1 MLYTQLKDEDLVML
15 TLAGEQNAYEAL
27 VARYESR
34 VISAAESVTH
44 SRYMAED
51 AAQDAFVTAWMKLN
65 MLREPS
71 KYGAWVCRI
80 AGNCAKNTI
89 SRFKSYISLDM
100 LEETLPD
107 ERLHGDPEMAFIS
120 DEEKR
125 LLQNSVSE
133 LPGKVREIITLHYY
147 GGLSVSDIAS
157 RLGISEGT
165 IKWQLHDGRKRIRK
179 ELSAMN
185 EQIDDTL
192 GQRVMKKVKEL
203 KLWKLKNSKK
213 GFETVYKDVLAEVET
228 LPESADKSH
237 ALADVLMMGW
247 WWLPGEKN
255 DALFERISK
264 LAEEGKNEDVMA
276 FVVARQDR
284 KCYGENV
291 RREFVK
297 DVQIPRLEKGGF
309 KKALAQEL
317 HWLGSSYCQNGEEE
331 KGSECFKKALD
342 VLTPSDLYYA
352 YTLATQKNRQ
362 SVTEKYKDVNSRRYS
377 ATASADELRT
387 VNGELRYWGGNWHK
401 DGYLYSASGF
411 ADMIFRNASYCDG
424 YFTAK
429 GLKKGEFIAAS
440 DGTTLTF
447 GGDGISVTTPCG
459 VFENCSLWITNH
471 ENTTYS
477 TYYKTDVGIV
487 KQVKKDTLVTETR
500 TLKNY
505 RIFGGKGVLPFAAG
519 NMWEYDAGYD
529 SGIMSHSCV
538 YTVCHA
544 DKDNIIIAGNN
555 ETHRHK
561 YDENSWLDMIQ
572 QIRSEYWVESGDGRE
587 LIQDV
592 SRAIERAEILAK
604 TPMEK
609 AHTKAA
615 CSVIR
620 RILDTDPTFNP
631 DHTAVGHWNFFERN
645 VIHVSDKKA
654 VMTDDFRWSFEWKRD
669 PSEALLCNDIYG
681 ILQDAVGC
689 LWSDEFVSGTFFE
702 HTHLLWS
709 EVPIKTLVNCEAVD
723 EITVKAGTFKDC
735 LKVSLDIS
743 EYPAGLGYRGGK
755 KEYYFAKGIGIIKTV
770 NYFYKGAVTA
780 TYELESFV
788 GEGEGYMPL
797 VDGASRSY
805 VGVDLTDGDVCGENC
820 YFVKDE
826 DGNTILFEDRIGV
839 RKKLEPISDYSSIHG
854 ENIEDEL
861 WEAGKHDES
870 RLKHDINNFHLL
882 CHFLGRSGRYWNAPE
897 KAIAWNKY
905 RLKIMEGLNGDGT
918 VPSAWLGLY
927 AATQLRTGCA
937 LCGLGKAEEG
947 KPYLQASLDSFIK
960 WEAIPKDTPM
970 DVGDPLIYGGIKLV
984 KGTELLLL
992 PNGEYDRVSRDYP
1005 YLFRDRIGLLV
1016 HAVTAPHGWEW
1027 FDGVRN
1033 EDWFKDFT
1041 EKVKKASNK
1050 Q

>member
-27 VARYESR
+27 VARYEAR

-51 AAQDAFVTAWMKLN
+51 AAQDTFVTAWMKLN

-80 AGNCAKNTI
+80 ARNCAKNTI

-100 LEETLPD
+100 LEETLSD
-107 ERLHGDPEMAFIS
+107 DMRYGDPEMAFIS
-120 DEEKR
+120 SEEKR
-125 LLQNSVSE
+125 ILQDSVSE
-133 LPGKVREIITLHYY
+133 LPSKVREIITLHYY
-147 GGLSVSDIAS
+147 NGLSVSDIAS

-165 IKWQLHDGRKRIRK
+165 VKWQLHDGRKRIRK

-192 GQRVMKKVKEL
+192 VQRVMKKVKEL

-213 GFETVYKDVLAEVET
+213 GFETEYKDVLAEVEE
-228 LPESADKSH
+228 LPESANKSH

-291 RREFVK
+291 RREFVRE
-297 DVQIPRLEKGGF
+297 VQIPRLEKGGF

-317 HWLGSSYCQNGEEE
+317 HWLGSSYYRNGEEE
-331 KGSECFKKALD
+331 KGGECFKKALD

-352 YTLATQKNRQ
+352 YTLATQKARQ
-362 SVTEKYKDVNSRRYS
+362 SVTEKYKDVNSRRYVV
-377 ATASADELRT
+377 TASGDELRN
-387 VNGELRYWGGNWHK
+387 VNGEIRYWDGNWHK
-401 DGYLYSASGF
+401 DGYLYSASRF

-429 GLKKGEFIAAS
+429 GLKKGEFITAS

-447 GGDGISVTTPCG
+447 GGDNITVSTPCG
-459 VFENCSLWITNH
+459 VFDNCSLWVACH
-471 ENTTYS
+471 ENTTYN
-477 TYYKTDVGIV
+477 TYYKGGIGIV
-487 KQVKKDTLVTETR
+487 KQEKKDTLVTETR

-505 RIFGGKGVLPFAAG
+505 RIFGGKGILPFAAG

-529 SGIMSHSCV
+529 SEIMSHSCV

-555 ETHRHK
+555 ETLRHK

-572 QIRSEYWVESGDGRE
+572 QIRSEYWYEDKEGTQT
-587 LIQDV
+587 IQDV
-592 SRAIERAEILAK
+592 SHAVKRAEILAK
-604 TPMEK
+604 TPLEK
-609 AHTKAA
+609 AHTKASCA
-615 CSVIR
+615 VAR
-620 RILDTDPTFNP
+620 RIMETDPGFNP
-631 DHTAVGHWNFFERN
+631 NHTAVGHWNFFERN

-669 PSEALLCNDIYG
+669 PSEALMCNDIYG
-681 ILQDAVGC
+681 IFHDAVEC
-689 LWSDEFVSGTFFE
+689 LWSDKFAAGASFE

-709 EVPIKTLVNCEAVD
+709 EIPIKTLVSCEAVE

-735 LKVSLDIS
+735 LKISLDIS
-743 EYPAGLGYRGGK
+743 EYPAGLEYRGGK
-755 KEYYFAKGIGIIKTV
+755 KEYFFAKGIGIIKTV
-770 NYFYKGAVTA
+770 NYFYKGALCTEYQLA
-780 TYELESFV
+780 SYV
-788 GEGEGYMPL
+788 GEGEGYMPF
-797 VDGASRSY
+797 VEGAVRSY
-805 VGVDLTDGDVCGENC
+805 VGVNLTDGDVCGENC
-820 YFVKDE
+820 YFEKDE
-826 DGNTILFEDRIGV
+826 NGDTVLFEDRIGV
-839 RKKLEPISDYSSIHG
+839 RKRNEPISDYSSIHG
-854 ENIEDEL
+854 ETIEDEL

-870 RLKHDINNFHLL
+870 RLRHDINNFHLL
-882 CHFLGRSGRYWNAPE
+882 CHFLGRPGRYWNAVE
-897 KAIAWNKY
+897 KAVAWNKY
-905 RLKIMEGLNGDGT
+905 RLRIMEGLNGDGT
-918 VPSAWLGLY
+918 VPDAWLGLY

-947 KPYLQASLDSFIK
+947 RPYLEKSLQSFIK
-960 WEAIPKDTPM
+960 WEAIEKDAPM
-970 DVGDPLIYGGIKLV
+970 EVGDPLIYGGIKV
-984 KGTELLLL
+984 IKGKDLLLL
-992 PNGEYDRVSRDYP
+992 PNGEYDRISRDYP

-1016 HAVTAPHGWEW
+1016 HAVTSPHGWEW
-1027 FDGVRN
+1027 FDGVRS
-1033 EDWFKDFT
+1033 DAWFMDFT
-1041 EKVKKASNK
+1041 QRVKKASNV
-1050 Q
+1050 